1 MRCRG
6 ETSPPVE
13 QGSNRLATVLTSGI
27 RFGAYLIAG
36 PLGAGGM
43 GEVYRATDTN
53 LKRDVA
59 IKVLPESFAGAAD
72 RLARLQR
79 EAEVLASLN
88 HANIAQIYGIERS
101 AGTTA
106 LVMELV
112 EGATLADRIAQ
123 GPISI
128 DEALGISAQIAD
140 ALEAAHVRGI
150 VHRDLK
156 PANIKLAPDG
166 VVKVLDFGIAKALDV
181 RVTTTPGMPALTT
194 PAMTAAGILLGTAA
208 YMAPEQ
214 ARGRAVDQ
222 RADVWAFGCVLYE
235 MLTGQSAFGGED
247 VTIVLARVLE
257 RSPDWS
263 ALPAAVPQTVRR
275 TLELCL
281 EKDPR
286 QRIADIRDV
295 KLALAGRLM
304 IPAAPTTAGAGRRAW
319 PMVAA
324 ALAAGAAIAGGA
336 AWQLKPEPPVTR
348 PRVVRASYDVPE
360 SFIFGLTV
368 GNVVAIAP
376 DGSRFAYFDATGL
389 HVREVDASAETF
401 VSGLE
406 GRYGGLVFSP
416 DGNSIAFFRD
426 GQIHRRTVSGGP
438 TVAIAALTNGA
449 MGFSW
454 GNDGTIV
461 YAEPDGLWSV
471 EASGGAPERL
481 IASDDGG
488 SRYRIRP
495 QRIASDW
502 VLYSQADVSTGSLR
516 VTLSG
521 IFARSLVTGEERLVS
536 TQGSDARVLPSGHLV
551 YVFEGVL
558 YAAPFDAEAIAVTG
572 PVVPVIEGVQTTI
585 TGIGQYDVSRAG
597 DLVYIPGP
605 TGTGAEDAR
614 LATTDAEGNVT
625 AFDVT
630 LELGRVRSSP
640 DGTRF
645 AVDSIEGGEA
655 IIMIYDRAGASAPQR
670 LTYEGRN
677 SYPVWSPDGERIAYL
692 SDREGDAAIFAQ
704 RVDGTGGA
712 ERLTTPAEGEVHVP
726 ESWSPDGKHVSFAA
740 VSGNGTVY
748 KLYTLALDDGS
759 VAAFGNVEA
768 NEAIGSVFS
777 PDGRWLAYHAL
788 PRGALPGSANSG
800 IFVEPFPATG
810 ARYQAPKVERDFHP
824 VWSRD
829 GTSLHYVPSVA
840 SGQLATVSVM
850 ADAGLSFGAPRLVRF
865 PLMAAQLSGAVRAF
879 DTLPDGGFVG
889 PLTDTSEGNAL
900 RPTEIHVAFNWFEE
914 LERLVPTKE
923 TKD

>member
-1 MRCRG
+1 
-6 ETSPPVE
+6 
-13 QGSNRLATVLTSGI
+13 LATALTSGA

-59 IKVLPESFAGAAD
+59 IKVLPESLAGAAD

-88 HANIAQIYGIERS
+88 HVNIAQIYGIERS
-101 AGTTA
+101 EGTTA

-123 GPISI
+123 GPVSV
-128 DEALGISAQIAD
+128 DDALGIAAQIAD

-181 RVTTTPGMPALTT
+181 RVTTAPGMPALTT
-194 PAMTAAGILLGTAA
+194 PAMTAAGIVLGTAA

-214 ARGRAVDQ
+214 ARGRPVDP
-222 RADVWAFGCVLYE
+222 RADIWAFGCVLYE
-235 MLTGQSAFGGED
+235 MLTGQSPFGGED
-247 VTIVLARVLE
+247 ITIVLARVLE
-257 RSPDWS
+257 RSPEWS
-263 ALPAAVPQTVRR
+263 ALPAAVPPAVRR

-295 KLALAGRLM
+295 KLALAGRFVLPVPA
-304 IPAAPTTAGAGRRAW
+304 PAAAARRAW
-319 PMVAA
+319 PIAA
-324 ALAAGAAIAGGA
+324 TALAAGAVIAGVA
-336 AWQLKPEPPVTR
+336 AWQLKPAPPGTP
-348 PRVVRASYDVPE
+348 PRVVRASYEVPE
-360 SFIFGLTV
+360 SFVFGLTV
-368 GNVVAIAP
+368 GTVVAIAP
-376 DGSRFAYFDATGL
+376 DGSRFAYFDASGL
-389 HVREVDASAETF
+389 HVRELDAVADTF

-406 GRYGGLVFSP
+406 GRIGGLVFSP

-426 GQIHRRTVSGGP
+426 GQIHRRTLGGGP
-438 TVAIAALTNGA
+438 TVAIAPLTNGA

-454 GNDGTIV
+454 GSDGKVI

-471 EASGGAPERL
+471 EADGGAPERL
-481 IASDDGG
+481 IAGDDSG
-488 SRYRIRP
+488 SRYRVRP
-495 QRIASDW
+495 QRIANDW

-516 VTLSG
+516 ITLSG
-521 IFARSLVTGEERLVS
+521 IFARSLATAEERLLS
-536 TQGSDARVLPSGHLV
+536 TQGSDARVLPSGHLI
-551 YVFEGVL
+551 YVSEGVL
-558 YAAPFDAEAIAVTG
+558 YAAPFDADAIAITG
-572 PVVPVIEGVQTTI
+572 PVVPVIEGVQTTV
-585 TGIGQYDVSRAG
+585 TGIGQYDVSRTG

-605 TGTGAEDAR
+605 TRTDAEDAR
-614 LATTDAEGNVT
+614 LATSDADGNVT
-625 AFDVT
+625 TFDVT
-630 LELGRVRSSP
+630 MELGRVRASP

-645 AVDSIEGGEA
+645 AVDSIEGDEA
-655 IIMIYDRAGASAPQR
+655 IIMIYDRAGASAPRR
-670 LTYEGRN
+670 LTYEGRS
-677 SYPVWSPDGERIAYL
+677 SYPVWSPDGERIAFL
-692 SDREGDAAIFAQ
+692 SDREGDAAIFVQ

-712 ERLTTPAEGEVHVP
+712 QRLTTPTEGEVHVP
-726 ESWSPDGKHVSFAA
+726 ESWSPDGKYLSFAA
-740 VSGNGTVY
+740 VSANGTVY
-748 KLYTLALDDGS
+748 KLHTVALDDGS
-759 VAAFGNVEA
+759 VATFGNVEA
-768 NEAIGSVFS
+768 NETIGSVFS

-810 ARYQAPKVERDFHP
+810 DRYQAPKVERDFHP

-829 GTSLHYVPSVA
+829 GTALHYVPSVA
-840 SGQLATVSVM
+840 SGQLATVSVI

-889 PLTDTSEGNAL
+889 PLTDASDAL
-900 RPTEIHVAFNWFEE
+900 RPTEIHVVLNWFEE
-914 LERLVPTKE
+914 LERLVPTKDAE
-923 TKD
+923 D